1 MFRWALWQTKR
12 DDVDP
17 VTFFTGFVLAGALAA
32 ALGFA
37 LARRPKPQPPAPELA
52 PPLADALARIETQ
65 LREFESRERHMLGTL
80 DANLAAVG
88 RDTAGLAQAMRGV
101 NARGRWGE
109 LTLRRVAEL
118 AGMSP
123 HCDFIEQASV
133 GPAISSPAEASGR
146 LRPDMVVRLPGGR
159 SLAVDAKTPLG
170 AYLDAEAAADPGAR
184 QIALD
189 RHAQQLWRHVTDLAA
204 REYWAQF
211 DAAPEMVVLFL
222 PGEHFLGA
230 ALERDR
236 DLLDRALA
244 KKVLIATPVS
254 LVSVLKG
261 AAFGWRERRLA
272 ENAEELRRIAGEFHE
287 RLRGFAEFYADVGRN
302 LTRAVDTYNK
312 SAASWEARL
321 LPSLKRV
328 RELGVGGSAEPTQP
342 KRIDSAVR
350 DVVPVPPG
358 AGDPS
363 LERQA
368 AERLPRA

>member
-1 MFRWALWQTKR
+1 
-12 DDVDP
+12 
-17 VTFFTGFVLAGALAA
+17 
-32 ALGFA
+32 
-37 LARRPKPQPPAPELA
+37 
-52 PPLADALARIETQ
+52 
-65 LREFESRERHMLGTL
+65 MLGAL

-88 RDTAGLAQAMRGV
+88 RDTAGLAQAMRGA

-123 HCDFIEQASV
+123 HCDFIEQEV
-133 GPAISSPAEASGR
+133 GQAISSPANFPSR
-146 LRPDMVVRLPGGR
+146 LRPDMVIHLPGSR
-159 SLAVDAKTPLG
+159 TLAVDAKTPLG
-170 AYLDAEAAADPGAR
+170 AYLDAESAPDAASR
-184 QIALD
+184 QAALD
-189 RHAQQLWRHVTDLAA
+189 RHAQQLWRHVTDLSS

-211 DAAPEMVVLFL
+211 DTAPEMVVLFL

-272 ENAEELRRIAGEFHE
+272 ENAEELRRIVGEFHE
-287 RLRGFAEFYADVGRN
+287 RFRGFAEFYADAGRH
-302 LTRAVDTYNK
+302 LARAVDAYNK

-328 RELGVGGSAEPTQP
+328 RELGVGSSAEPSQP
-342 KRIDSAVR
+342 KRIDAAVR
-350 DVVPVPPG
+350 DIAPLPALPESP
-358 AGDPS
+358 AS
-363 LERQA
+363 ERSA
-368 AERLPRA
+368 PERFPDA

>member
-1 MFRWALWQTKR
+1 MDLL
-12 DDVDP
+12 
-17 VTFFTGFVLAGALAA
+17 TFFTGFVLAGVSAA
-32 ALGFA
+32 AVGWA
-37 LARRPKPQPPAPELA
+37 LTLRRAKPGPAPPSPPADLA
-52 PPLADALARIETQ
+52 PPLVEALARIETQ
-65 LREFESRERHMLGTL
+65 LREFESRERHILGSL

-88 RDTAGLAQAMRGV
+88 RDTAGLAQAMRGA
-101 NARGRWGE
+101 NTRGRWGE

-123 HCDFIEQASV
+123 HCDFIEQAS
-133 GPAISSPAEASGR
+133 SSQTDDSR
-146 LRPDMVVRLPGGR
+146 LRPDMLVRLPGGR
-159 SLAVDAKTPLG
+159 TLAVDAKTPLG
-170 AYLDAEAAADPGAR
+170 AYLDAESAAEPGAR
-184 QIALD
+184 LAAFD
-189 RHAQQLWRHVTDLAA
+189 RHAQQLWRHVNELAS

-211 DAAPEMVVLFL
+211 DTAPEMVVLFL

-261 AAFGWRERRLA
+261 AAFGWRERRLT

-287 RLRGFAEFYADVGRN
+287 RLRGFAEFYADAGRH
-302 LTRAVDTYNK
+302 LARAVEAYNK

-328 RELGVGGSAEPTQP
+328 RELGVGGSAEAPQP
-342 KRIDSAVR
+342 KRIDTAVR
-350 DVVPVPPG
+350 EPAVLPQV
-358 AGDPS
+358 S
-363 LERQA
+363 RERA
-368 AERLPRA
+368 VSERMDPRA